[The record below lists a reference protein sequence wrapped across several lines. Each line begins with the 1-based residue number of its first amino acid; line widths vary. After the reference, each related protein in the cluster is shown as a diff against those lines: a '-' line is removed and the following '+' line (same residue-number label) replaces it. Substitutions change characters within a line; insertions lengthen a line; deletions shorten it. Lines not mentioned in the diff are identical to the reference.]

1 MTIELRARFVAPA
14 MQRRSQNTYVS
25 LLSAPTSLLRV
36 AAMFQVARVGLNRL
50 NWDDRSKQAL
60 NQLRIKG
67 RRSPPTANAWISG
80 LPDWL
85 QEMSAFG
92 RLRRFDDRPRWAHI
106 GQRHMWPMVWR
117 MSYCTDWGGAG
128 LHDMEY
134 LGL

>member
-36 AAMFQVARVGLNRL
+36 AAMFQVARVELNRL

-67 RRSPPTANAWISG
+67 RGAVARRPPQTPG
-80 LPDWL
+80 
-85 QEMSAFG
+85 FRVCRTG
-92 RLRRFDDRPRWAHI
+92 FK
-106 GQRHMWPMVWR
+106 
-117 MSYCTDWGGAG
+117 
-128 LHDMEY
+128 
-134 LGL
+134 